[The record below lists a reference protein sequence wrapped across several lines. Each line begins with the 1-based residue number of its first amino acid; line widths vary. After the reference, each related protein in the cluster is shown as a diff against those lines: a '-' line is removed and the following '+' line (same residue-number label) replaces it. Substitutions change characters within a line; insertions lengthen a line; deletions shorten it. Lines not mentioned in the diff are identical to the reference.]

1 MSLGRYA
8 LLVLAVVAATLGF
21 MGPLLRSSL
30 GRLGLVAAVVGVGL
44 ATANTLAAYALVVWS
59 EGRPTKAFLGAVL
72 GGMLGRM
79 ALMLAAVL
87 ACVRYFDLP
96 RVPLTVSLL
105 GYFVFFLILELA
117 VVQRKPE
124 NVPEHQ

>member
-8 LLVLAVVAATLGF
+8 VLVLVLVAATLGLV
-21 MGPLLRSSL
+21 GPLFRNSL
-30 GRLGLVAAVVGVGL
+30 GRLGLVAAVVGGGL
-44 ATANTLAAYALVVWS
+44 ATANTLAAYALIVWS

-79 ALMLAAVL
+79 ALMLAAVA
-87 ACVRYFDLP
+87 ACVLYFDLP
-96 RVPLTVSLL
+96 QVPLTVSLL

-117 VVQRKPE
+117 VVQRKPA
-124 NVPEHQ
+124 NVPERQ